1 MTETLGYAISKT
13 WYIVLFLLLLLLELH
28 SFPKRNHLK
37 FLLRCPHFAW
47 YLAWG
52 HLHLVD

>member
-13 WYIVLFLLLLLLELH
+13 WYIVLFLLLLLSESH

-37 FLLRCPHFAW
+37 LLLLYQRFAW
-47 YLAWG
+47 YLA
-52 HLHLVD
+52 